1 MNFHPFLRKDGS
13 SKIEI
18 GHHITTSI
26 SEGDEYSWVYR
37 DKNQKKRYNEWK
49 LFANWLIDEERDTY
63 EVDLT
68 YLYGILDQAKEL
80 LEESRNEPKGFYG

>member
-1 MNFHPFLRKDGS
+1 MSFMKEKMKKLNMNFCNELSSLRKDGS

-37 DKNQKKRYNEWK
+37 DKNQKRGKM
-49 LFANWLIDEERDTY
+49 
-63 EVDLT
+63 
-68 YLYGILDQAKEL
+68 
-80 LEESRNEPKGFYG
+80 